1 MKSTIVNL
9 SNYLRENIN
18 SSIDNDLLE
27 KSGKEDLSAVKI
39 NLTEKDFNKVKAS
52 DEEGEF
58 EDTPLQLHEYQY
70 KDKPI
75 EYYDERGNVYRDKP
89 FISEFYASSRQN
101 RIGGYSI
108 YFDKADEIGSFR
120 TLKEAI
126 AALNN
131 WINKLRI
138 LGHSKPKWIYNAS
151 KGDYQMTY
159 SIEVPTKLDESTST
173 SANKLK
179 SILSSNDDVYD
190 EEKRESSWGV
200 WYRSV
205 QKYIEDVANELGKE
219 IGIPFKKNF
228 YGDIEARL
236 GEYGSKDGGSRV
248 EVILDFDSGL
258 QTFVDHSMAQSVKRT
273 RKGGMVMRINYP
285 GQSGSCK
292 TIVLTGAD
300 DTKLMNIINALKDIN
315 KVKIKDLEKVQ
326 GYDSEQKT
334 YKLLVKTLKK
344 YNIY

>member
-9 SNYLRENIN
+9 PNYLRENIN

-58 EDTPLQLHEYQY
+58 EDAPLQLYEY
-70 KDKPI
+70 
-75 EYYDERGNVYRDKP
+75 RYRDKP
-89 FISEFYASSRQN
+89 FIREFYASSRKN

-108 YFDKADEIGSFR
+108 YFDKADDIGSLR

-126 AALNN
+126 VALND

-159 SIEVPTKLDESTST
+159 SIEVPTKLDESTNT

-179 SILSSNDDVYD
+179 SILSSTDDVYD

-219 IGIPFKKNF
+219 IGVPFKKNF

-236 GEYGSKDGGSRV
+236 GEYSSKDGGSRV

-273 RKGGMVMRINYP
+273 RKGGMVIRINYP
-285 GQSGSCK
+285 GQGGSCK
-292 TIVLTGAD
+292 TIALTGAD
-300 DTKLMNIINALKDIN
+300 DTKLKNIINALKDIN
-315 KVKIKDLEKVQ
+315 NVKIKDLEKVQ